1 MRRVTETI
9 PRTELRTIRA
19 ALSDLRKDL
28 INGAFVFR
36 PVPPLAPTHPL
47 VRRAPQRIRQ
57 YAPWLPHTAIT
68 VFAFY
73 LMAVAVDTEAMG
85 LALLSGV
92 PLLMVLY
99 RPIGAWWLSFA
110 ASIGWGLGTA
120 ETTIGS
126 MWPWPTTLFVSHIAV
141 MAVVASQNRP
151 RVAGQMLLITAG
163 FGVACDLLSE
173 WRQTN
178 SFPMV
183 VTSCVIVGAVVAWR
197 SLRETKQQVAVQQSA
212 TVEERSRRTLLE
224 ERATIARELHD
235 VVAHHMSVIAIQ
247 AEAAPYRVAN
257 PPEELAK
264 SFATIRENA
273 VAALIELRRVLGVV
287 RADDPDAYADADP
300 EAPQPTLAALDT
312 LFAGVRAAGL
322 TVEHITT
329 GAVRPLPSGVEL
341 SAYRIIQEALSNALR
356 HAPGC
361 TARVEV
367 AYVLGGLGLRVVNGP
382 PTQAVRPSPGVGH
395 GLLGM
400 RERVA
405 MLNGEMTAGAVE
417 EDGGYEVAVFIPA
430 ASDPAASDPAAPA
443 ADEPGRD
450 ASGPGTSGPGTSG
463 PGTSGPDALGRKAAA
478 PDAPGPMAAA
488 PKRMPGPVS
497 EGETMKP

>member
-1 MRRVTETI
+1 MDGVTETI
-9 PRTELRTIRA
+9 PRTELRTIRR

-28 INGAFVFR
+28 ITDAFALR
-36 PVPPLAPTHPL
+36 PVPPLAATHPL
-47 VRRAPQRIRQ
+47 VRKMPRRVRP
-57 YAPWLPHTAIT
+57 YAPWLPHAALTA
-68 VFAFY
+68 FAFY
-73 LMAVAVDTEAMG
+73 LMAVAGEIEGVGT
-85 LALLSGV
+85 ALLSSV
-92 PLLMVLY
+92 PVLVALY
-99 RPIGAWWLSFA
+99 RPIGAWWLSFGG
-110 ASIGWGLGTA
+110 SVVWGLGVP
-120 ETTIGS
+120 EPIWDS
-126 MWPWPTTLFVSHIAV
+126 MWPWPTTLFASHIAV
-141 MAVVASQNRP
+141 MMIVASQNRP
-151 RVAGQMLLITAG
+151 RVAGQMLLLTAA
-163 FGVACDLLSE
+163 FGIACDFSAD
-173 WRQTN
+173 RGHTN
-178 SFPMV
+178 AFPMV
-183 VTSCVIVGAVVAWR
+183 ITSCLIVGAVVARR

-212 TVEERSRRTLLE
+212 THEERSRRTLLE

-257 PPEELAK
+257 PPEELAT

-273 VAALIELRRVLGVV
+273 VAALTELRRVLGVV

-300 EAPQPTLAALDT
+300 EAPQPTLATLDT

-341 SAYRIIQEALSNALR
+341 SAYRIVQETLSNALR
-356 HAPGC
+356 HAPGS

-367 AYVLGGLGLRVVNGP
+367 AYVLGGLGLRIVNGP
-382 PTQAVRPSPGVGH
+382 PTQAVRPSPGMGH

-430 ASDPAASDPAAPA
+430 AAVPEA
-443 ADEPGRD
+443 E
-450 ASGPGTSGPGTSG
+450 ASGPE
-463 PGTSGPDALGRKAAA
+463 
-478 PDAPGPMAAA
+478 APGPEASGQTSGQALGLKKGPA
-488 PKRMPGPVS
+488 P